1 MPDNA
6 CLITN
11 EWGYLNGCST
21 LSSISETVQKAV
33 RWLGEEP
40 QLGGTPA
47 PEQQDPCGK
56 FPLLG
61 ADPVCLSGNDF
72 ADLALICHLLTPFK
86 MKPAT
91 LGRVWSPVE
100 PKAPQ

>member
-1 MPDNA
+1 MG
-6 CLITN
+6 LS
-11 EWGYLNGCST
+11 EWLQHPQQHQRNGAESGYVAGRGTAAGRDPST
-21 LSSISETVQKAV
+21 S
-33 RWLGEEP
+33 
-40 QLGGTPA
+40 
-47 PEQQDPCGK
+47 EQQDPCGK

-72 ADLALICHLLTPFK
+72 ADLVLICHLLTPFK

>member
-33 RWLGEEP
+33 TWLGEEP

-47 PEQQDPCGK
+47 P
-56 FPLLG
+56 
-61 ADPVCLSGNDF
+61 LSSR
-72 ADLALICHLLTPFK
+72 T
-86 MKPAT
+86 
-91 LGRVWSPVE
+91 PVE
-100 PKAPQ
+100 SSPCLEQTRCVSLVMILQTWR

>member
-47 PEQQDPCGK
+47 PLSSRTPVESSPW
-56 FPLLG
+56 G
-61 ADPVCLSGNDF
+61 ADLSPCLEQTRCVS
-72 ADLALICHLLTPFK
+72 LVMILQTWC
-86 MKPAT
+86 
-91 LGRVWSPVE
+91 
-100 PKAPQ
+100 